1 MGEAPSFL
9 LREIN
14 SLVLKMLITR
24 YTQRNTSG
32 CNKTDPNNNNPYT
45 RPVADLINN
54 SFKAQS
60 FVAVLLPL
68 VQTFH

>member
-9 LREIN
+9 LREMN

-24 YTQRNTSG
+24 YTQKNACG

-60 FVAVLLPL
+60 FVAIPWPPL
-68 VQTFH
+68 QTFH